1 MMLDPTKE
9 EIRNAVYA
17 YLGGLD
23 RSSQMG
29 PFFAQHWEDKIARIV
44 KPAMLEMR
52 DYLLELAVRS
62 RIADKDGNDDYSS
75 GPYIGMALYPISQEG
90 HGNWPVISFYGSNP
104 DVVLEVSQGSP
115 ADAKPSVTSRQVKP
129 GQITKEWV
137 EAELKDFVVSSMK
150 SGQKKSASGR
160 PRCTSNR
167 EIVRKT
173 GSLQ

>member
-1 MMLDPTKE
+1 MLDPTKE

-17 YLGGLD
+17 YLGELD
-23 RSSQMG
+23 RSSQIG

-44 KPAMLEMR
+44 KPAMLETR
-52 DYLLELAVRS
+52 DYLLELAIRS
-62 RIADKDGNDDYSS
+62 RIADKDGNDDYKS

-115 ADAKPSVTSRQVKP
+115 AGAKPSVTSRQVKP

-137 EAELKDFVVSSMK
+137 EAELKGFVVSSMSRWSK
-150 SGQKKSASGR
+150 EVRLGQAAMHK
-160 PRCTSNR
+160 
-167 EIVRKT
+167 
-173 GSLQ
+173 Q